1 MSICIVGLVHVV
13 AEGVLLVELV
23 RRRHVLGRG
32 YRRHTWFCFWS
43 GWLGDGTAN
52 GKRHG
57 WRGWQ
62 LVSESDD
69 GLVVC

>member
-32 YRRHTWFCFWS
+32 YRRHAWFCFWP
-43 GWLGDGTAN
+43 GRFGDGTAN
-52 GKRHG
+52 GERHG

-69 GLVVC
+69 SLVVC